1 MRHTFFCIDGHTA
14 GNPVRLITG
23 GHPQLKGES
32 LSEMRQHFM
41 QDFDWIRLGMMFEP
55 RGHDMMSGGFI
66 YPPAHPDADFGVI
79 FIETSGCLPM
89 CGHGSIGIITF
100 GLEHGLI
107 TPKTPG
113 KLVMEAPAGLIHVE
127 YEMKGQKVLWVK
139 LRNVTSYL
147 AKENII
153 IDVAGLGTLKVD
165 VAYGGN
171 YYAIVEPQGNYAG
184 LDSLS
189 AAQILEY
196 SPKIRTAVREQ
207 YQPVHPL
214 NPSINGVSH
223 VLWADKPCSTDAHGR
238 NAVFYGDKA
247 IDRSPCGTGTSARM
261 AHLAAQ
267 GRLNAGDT
275 FVHESYIKSRF
286 IGKVE
291 EVTTLGDLPAITPSI
306 QGTAYTTGFNQIWI
320 DDDEPFPQGF
330 QVI

>member
-23 GHPQLKGES
+23 GHPQLRGES

-153 IDVAGLGTLKVD
+153 VDVAGLGTLKVD

-171 YYAIVEPQGNYAG
+171 YYAIVEPQGNYEG
-184 LDSLS
+184 LDQLS
-189 AAQILEY
+189 AAQILDL
-196 SPKIRTAVREQ
+196 SPKIRAAVREQ

-223 VLWADKPCSTDAHGR
+223 VLWADKPSSTDAHGR

-261 AHLAAQ
+261 AHLAAK

>member
-23 GHPQLKGES
+23 GHPQLRGES

-139 LRNVTSYL
+139 LHNVTSYL

-171 YYAIVEPQGNYAG
+171 YYAMVEPQGNYEG
-184 LDSLS
+184 LDQLS
-189 AAQILEY
+189 AAQILDL
-196 SPKIRTAVREQ
+196 SPKIRAAVREQ

-223 VLWADKPCSTDAHGR
+223 VLWADKPSSTDAHGR

-261 AHLAAQ
+261 AHLAAK
-267 GRLNAGDT
+267 GRLNAGDI